1 MMQHGEYASRLSR
14 TSVHSNVVTIGQP
27 DMLSDNGSPEQ

>member
-27 DMLSDNGSPEQ
+27 DMPSDDGSTEQ

>member
-14 TSVHSNVVTIGQP
+14 TSVHSNVVSIGQP
-27 DMLSDNGSPEQ
+27 DMPPDNGSAEQ